1 MRKVNKIWNYKF
13 SGIVSAFFMTISVLI
28 LKIVDKVTS
37 SLFILNIDE
46 HGKNII
52 IHRGLK
58 YRYPNVIRFGNNIIV
73 GIKTKFSS
81 EIKDSHYLHIE
92 DGVSI
97 GNNNEIDFTGGII
110 IRQSAHIA
118 HNVLIST
125 HDHGFDYRNKPV
137 GKALEI
143 GEYAF
148 IGSKSI
154 IMHNCNYIG
163 KHAVIG
169 SGSVVTK
176 DVPDF
181 AVVAGNPARIIK
193 YINGDGKE
201 S

>member
-1 MRKVNKIWNYKF
+1 MNKVWNGKILGIISAF
-13 SGIVSAFFMTISVLI
+13 IIVSRILLNRIRVFISSFFYKANIGRCGKNVLI
-28 LKIVDKVTS
+28 MNGFRFRNPKT
-37 SLFILNIDE
+37 
-46 HGKNII
+46 
-52 IHRGLK
+52 IHIEN
-58 YRYPNVIRFGNNIIV
+58 NVIISKNVTLSNGEINTGKIILKN
-73 GIKTKFSS
+73 GA
-81 EIKDSHYLHIE
+81 
-92 DGVSI
+92 SI
-97 GNNNEIDFTGGII
+97 DHSCYIDYSGGII
-110 IRQSAHIA
+110 INKFAHIA
-118 HNVLIST
+118 FGVYIST

-154 IMHNCNYIG
+154 IVHNCNYIG

-176 DVPDF
+176 DVPDY

>member
-1 MRKVNKIWNYKF
+1 MKKIWNYKF

-52 IHRGLK
+52 MH
-58 YRYPNVIRFGNNIIV
+58 
-73 GIKTKFSS
+73 
-81 EIKDSHYLHIE
+81 
-92 DGVSI
+92 
-97 GNNNEIDFTGGII
+97 
-110 IRQSAHIA
+110 
-118 HNVLIST
+118 
-125 HDHGFDYRNKPV
+125 HGFDYRNKPV

-154 IMHNCNYIG
+154 IVHNCNYIG